1 MTLCDAGRLIAM
13 IDRRDAAH
21 AACVAAVDQLR
32 LPLVT
37 TWPAFTEAMYF
48 FGAAAD
54 WNHQRELWRLT
65 TDEVLVIHPTI
76 ATEQARI
83 QELMHQYRDLPMDL
97 ADASLVAAAESL
109 GVMKV
114 LTLDADF
121 LVYRTRAGGVM
132 DVIRPVA

>member
-1 MTLCDAGRLIAM
+1 MTLCDAGPLIAM

-21 AACVAAVDQLR
+21 AACVAAIDELR

-48 FGAAAD
+48 LGAAAG

-65 TDEVLVIHPTI
+65 TEGLLVIHPTP
-76 ATEQARI
+76 AAEQARI
-83 QELMHQYRDLPMDL
+83 QELMQQYRDLPMDL
-97 ADASLVAAAESL
+97 ADGSLIAAAESL
-109 GVMKV
+109 GVAKI

-121 LVYRTRAGGVM
+121 LVYRTRDGGVM
-132 DVIRPVA
+132 DVIRPVG